1 MMTTAMSTTFLIPKG
16 GIVTKIELNLPK
28 GALMNRALITLI
40 LLLASATASAVEW
53 PWQEQAAGKSPEY
66 CKGFVVG
73 GLGSKKVEGMSRTE
87 LWQAWSYVI
96 RSGGLSQRTAQNEFQ
111 AGLEQ
116 FQTVADAAAAE
127 SILQQAHG
135 NCGLGRT
142 GLQITGW

>member
-1 MMTTAMSTTFLIPKG
+1 MT
-16 GIVTKIELNLPK
+16 
-28 GALMNRALITLI
+28 RALITLI
-40 LLLASATASAVEW
+40 LLLASAAASAVEW
-53 PWQEQAAGKSPEY
+53 PWQDPAVGKSPEY

-73 GLGSKKVEGMSRTE
+73 GLGSKQVAGMSRTD
-87 LWQAWSYVI
+87 LWLAWSYVI
-96 RSGGLSQRTAQNEFQ
+96 RSGGLTQRTAQNEFQ
-111 AGLEQ
+111 AGLEH

>member
-1 MMTTAMSTTFLIPKG
+1 MT
-16 GIVTKIELNLPK
+16 
-28 GALMNRALITLI
+28 RALITLI
-40 LLLASATASAVEW
+40 LLLASAAASAVEW
-53 PWQEQAAGKSPEY
+53 PWQEPAVGKSPEY

-73 GLGSKKVEGMSRTE
+73 GLGSKQVEGMSRTE

-96 RSGGLSQRTAQNEFQ
+96 RSGGLYQRVATNEFQ

-116 FQTVADAAAAE
+116 FQSVADAAAAE

-142 GLQITGW
+142 GHQITGW